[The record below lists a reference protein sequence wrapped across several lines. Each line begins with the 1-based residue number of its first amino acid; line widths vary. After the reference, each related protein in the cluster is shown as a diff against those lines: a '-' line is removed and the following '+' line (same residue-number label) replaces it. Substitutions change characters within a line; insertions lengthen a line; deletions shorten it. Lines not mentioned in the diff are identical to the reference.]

1 MTISNVCP
9 LSEKRYIPI
18 VPALPNGLNDAF
30 TSSNMIPIAPAHPR
44 QKGMSPIHVSVWWI
58 LICRAS
64 WTQVA
69 SLLNPCQCSDVW
81 NCGCR
86 TSASDAPHINSKF
99 AAHMS
104 PNGNNN
110 ASAQVTSDGLETL
123 ARAAAAVLLSPLTPR
138 SSIHPKQI
146 TSPLANDP
154 SPCRSRHSSDTA
166 TSHTSA
172 PTPVLDL
179 PPLVFP
185 EVAGPT
191 PVVPPFSTFTTLAG
205 TGCTCGL
212 TCQCPGCP
220 THHSRPSVDS
230 RNAQAQDCVTCVDP
244 MLHAIDRSGSR
255 DYYMESPV
263 LEKFFAIAQR
273 VPPPP
278 TAGGKPVELPKLCCG
293 GSCACGGACGC
304 SGDCTGCCRFNEG
317 NGTHN
322 DQQND
327 STSVTVGMV

>member
-1 MTISNVCP
+1 
-9 LSEKRYIPI
+9 LSP
-18 VPALPNGLNDAF
+18 VFDA
-30 TSSNMIPIAPAHPR
+30 
-44 QKGMSPIHVSVWWI
+44 
-58 LICRAS
+58 
-64 WTQVA
+64 VA
-69 SLLNPCQCSDVW
+69 SLLNACQCTDVR

-86 TSASDAPHINSKF
+86 TSASNAPHVNSEF
-99 AAHMS
+99 AAQTPALS

-110 ASAQVTSDGLETL
+110 ASVQVTSDGLETL

-146 TSPLANDP
+146 SSCSGANDHSCP
-154 SPCRSRHSSDTA
+154 SRSRRSSDTA
-166 TSHTSA
+166 TSHTS
-172 PTPVLDL
+172 TPPVHNL

-185 EVAGPT
+185 EVPGPT

-220 THHSRPSVDS
+220 THHSRPGVDS
-230 RNAQAQDCVTCVDP
+230 RNAQAQDCMSCVDP
-244 MLHAIDRSGSR
+244 TLRVIDQNDSRGS
-255 DYYMESPV
+255 YLESPV
-263 LEKFFAIAQR
+263 LEKFLAIAQR

-304 SGDCTGCCRFNEG
+304 SGDCTGCCRFSEG

-322 DQQND
+322 DPWND
-327 STSVTVGMV
+327 LTSVTVGPPHTE